1 MLAFEQ
7 AVAFDRPVSG
17 VSAALNV
24 GLPGTWSPVSEA
36 APGYATVWTFAGA
49 ADGSVTI
56 SPGEGEVVDQRGNA
70 VAAVELLSSALPRSL
85 CEEGAAECLASK
97 EVVEGQLG
105 VLEELLE
112 VEESSK
118 WALYTQTQLLLE
130 LAGLEEDEGAAAA
143 EVARQARQTRL
154 EGEGSLSGAL
164 GPRREQV
171 LRNLSSLAELD
182 PAHKQQFSDMRSA
195 NAIEGLGSAAMADWR
210 GAAEL
215 AGVDGGGL

>member
-1 MLAFEQ
+1 M
-7 AVAFDRPVSG
+7 
-17 VSAALNV
+17 
-24 GLPGTWSPVSEA
+24 
-36 APGYATVWTFAGA
+36 
-49 ADGSVTI
+49 
-56 SPGEGEVVDQRGNA
+56 VDQRGNA